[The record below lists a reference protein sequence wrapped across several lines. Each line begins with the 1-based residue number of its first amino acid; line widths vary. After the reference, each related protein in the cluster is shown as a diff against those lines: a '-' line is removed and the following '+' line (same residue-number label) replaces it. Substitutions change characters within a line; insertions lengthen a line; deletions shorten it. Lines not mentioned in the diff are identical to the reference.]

1 MANRSVPERPSPLI
15 RTEPAAFSAA
25 VAFLRISSALSAA
38 TPLPDELALA
48 DADADEVEAG
58 LPLPAVVSSP
68 QPAASRTAAGIVTS
82 RRIERMGE
90 LPFIE
95 TDSETR
101 SGRGP

>member
-48 DADADEVEAG
+48 DADEVEAG

-68 QPAASRTAAGIVTS
+68 QPAASRTAAGMVTS

-101 SGRGP
+101 S